1 MNDIKEQAKKMVQDL
16 LRLKKDKAAM
26 SALRKGLS
34 EALEY
39 KTFKYLSRWCNLEK
53 ERDRTIIKHVAAF
66 YAMHPEMVSGKN
78 FGQSLRELALKRDP
92 IKGEELHERYL
103 KRLLGARDSTSLCGR
118 LAFTMRMIKNL
129 GIPVDYEKLYIDIF
143 YWGERTKISW
153 ACSYYGEK
161 EVSDVSDKNNS

>member
-92 IKGEELHERYL
+92 IKGEELHEEGISRGYL
-103 KRLLGARDSTSLCGR
+103 EQGTYKTVRLLDFHHET
-118 LAFTMRMIKNL
+118 IKNV

-143 YWGERTKISW
+143 YGVERQR
-153 ACSYYGEK
+153 
-161 EVSDVSDKNNS
+161 